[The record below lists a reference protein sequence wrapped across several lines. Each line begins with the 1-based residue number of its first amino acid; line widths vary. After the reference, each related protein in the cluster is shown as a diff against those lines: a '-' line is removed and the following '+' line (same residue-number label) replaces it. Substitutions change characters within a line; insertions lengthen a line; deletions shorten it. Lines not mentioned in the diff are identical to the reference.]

1 MFEKKPTENIEE
13 FCQGFYDRNIFHPL
27 FIGNTDPATLF
38 WKVKYD
44 SILKL
49 DHSFVEIDQVRF
61 QKEMDAIRLV
71 LFAFAWDIVFKEDRY
86 TLTQSIFTRRY
97 LERKNK
103 SEYWDMMGEYN
114 QAIAQSATLDE
125 NGKLMD
131 GSVGKIQIESVNNS
145 RFTKYNNWIEANQA
159 RKISAPKD
167 YKYESQCVV
176 RVVNRVGATAERAD
190 GVVFLNIASKLA
202 DRLQWKTNLDT
213 DAFNQIFTIIY
224 GLYKGAS
231 ETIQGK

>member
-114 QAIAQSATLDE
+114 QAIAQSATLEE

-131 GSVGKIQIESVNNS
+131 
-145 RFTKYNNWIEANQA
+145 NWIEANQA